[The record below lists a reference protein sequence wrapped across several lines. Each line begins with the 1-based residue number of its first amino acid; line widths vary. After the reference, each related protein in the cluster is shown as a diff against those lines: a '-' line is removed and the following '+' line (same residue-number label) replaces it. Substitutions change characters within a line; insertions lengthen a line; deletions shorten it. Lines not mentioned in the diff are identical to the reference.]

1 MSVDSIRAYN
11 DKMYNQL
18 LLNKTDRRIDE
29 LRLEERRIKQMRE
42 VSEQA
47 RIEMNRRMNRPG
59 QNVDKLY
66 MLSNGIGFFFQ
77 SIMLA
82 FLVFK

>member
-11 DKMYNQL
+11 NKMYDQL
-18 LLNKTDRRIDE
+18 LINRTDRRIDE
-29 LRLEERRIKQMRE
+29 LRLEERRVKHLRE

-59 QNVDKLY
+59 QNIDKLC
-66 MLSNGIGFFFQ
+66 
-77 SIMLA
+77 
-82 FLVFK
+82 

>member
-11 DKMYNQL
+11 DKMYDQL
-18 LLNKTDRRIDE
+18 ILNRTDRRIEE
-29 LRLEERRIKQMRE
+29 LRIEERRVKHLRE

-59 QNVDKLY
+59 QNVDR
-66 MLSNGIGFFFQ
+66 M
-77 SIMLA
+77 A
-82 FLVFK
+82 

>member
-11 DKMYNQL
+11 NKMYDQL
-18 LLNKTDRRIDE
+18 LINRTDRRIDE
-29 LRLEERRIKQMRE
+29 LRLEERRVKHLRE

-59 QNVDKLY
+59 QNVDKLC
-66 MLSNGIGFFFQ
+66 
-77 SIMLA
+77 
-82 FLVFK
+82 